1 MAVVQNGSK
10 VKNSKERSRQ
20 ISSLTP
26 PIGGPSVNLGEG
38 PSLTP
43 TEVGGWGVVRGFR
56 FGLAGWVYLGID
68 LVRPALFGG
77 SPCVESGFAS
87 LICGC
92 SATLVTSTRGSLPD
106 PQGHKGRTEEAP
118 LTAAAVPHARGGQET
133 QLQLSHWRT
142 ASPRIYIYIYT
153 YRPRREA
160 KTKKRTLVG
169 VRRLNSNC
177 PTGVRLLYIYPP
189 HHQTVKKTVVRLHDH
204 SCMGRS
210 F

>member
-142 ASPRIYIYIYT
+142 ASPR

-160 KTKKRTLVG
+160 KTKKRTLGG

-177 PTGVRLLYIYPP
+177 PTGVRLLPP
-189 HHQTVKKTVVRLHDH
+189 APPNR
-204 SCMGRS
+204 
-210 F
+210 

>member
-160 KTKKRTLVG
+160 KTKKRTLGG

-177 PTGVRLLYIYPP
+177 PTGVRLLPP
-189 HHQTVKKTVVRLHDH
+189 APPNR
-204 SCMGRS
+204 
-210 F
+210 

>member
-142 ASPRIYIYIYT
+142 ASPRIYIYIHIGLGAKN
-153 YRPRREA
+153 RGSASDRRSGTA
-160 KTKKRTLVG
+160 RSGGSGDSTPIVPLAYG
-169 VRRLNSNC
+169 FS
-177 PTGVRLLYIYPP
+177 PYIYIYIYI
-189 HHQTVKKTVVRLHDH
+189 
-204 SCMGRS
+204 
-210 F
+210 

>member
-142 ASPRIYIYIYT
+142 AFTPRT
-153 YRPRREA
+153 TKPLRKRWCGCTTTVAWDGHFDHTSHDNWVWQWDVHGVCNPCTSHGA
-160 KTKKRTLVG
+160 KK
-169 VRRLNSNC
+169 N
-177 PTGVRLLYIYPP
+177 
-189 HHQTVKKTVVRLHDH
+189 
-204 SCMGRS
+204 
-210 F
+210 

>member
-1 MAVVQNGSK
+1 MLSHLEPCSTTHCRLKMAVVQNGSK

-142 ASPRIYIYIYT
+142 ASSVIGYWL
-153 YRPRREA
+153 
-160 KTKKRTLVG
+160 LVIG
-169 VRRLNSNC
+169 
-177 PTGVRLLYIYPP
+177 YWY
-189 HHQTVKKTVVRLHDH
+189 
-204 SCMGRS
+204 
-210 F
+210 